1 VAIEVKTSQHG
12 QFSDPPADL
21 WSFLK
26 ARAALAAAGKGF
38 WSHTP
43 PGVSDFGRQVRN
55 MMADASTAVTGYKIE
70 VHIPANRQ
78 AGTPVVIVKR
88 WGH

>member
-21 WSFLK
+21 RSFLES
-26 ARAALAAAGKGF
+26 RAALAEAGSGF
-38 WSHTP
+38 WSRTP
-43 PGVSDFGRQVRN
+43 PGVSDFGRRVGN
-55 MMADASTAVTGYKIE
+55 MMADASTAVTGHKIE
-70 VHIPANRQ
+70 VHIPADRQ